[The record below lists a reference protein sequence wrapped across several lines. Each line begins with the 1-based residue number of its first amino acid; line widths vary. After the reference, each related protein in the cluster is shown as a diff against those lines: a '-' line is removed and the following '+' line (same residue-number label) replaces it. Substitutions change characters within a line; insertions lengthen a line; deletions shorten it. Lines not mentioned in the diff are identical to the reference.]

1 MRFINSV
8 LFAASALAS
17 FAAAQS
23 TTLFFTK
30 FPTSVTTG
38 TTYPLE
44 WKTNDNTTPVTIT
57 LKQGPSGDLKDVTVL
72 TSNGEN
78 GKFSWT
84 PSKSLS
90 DGGNYAL
97 VITQGDQ
104 TNYGGPIALSGG
116 SPSSASAASST
127 ASASSASA
135 SSKAASSKSDSTLST
150 AAITTSASSGSAS
163 ASASASDSSS
173 NSKSPSAKS
182 ASPTAAASQT
192 TGSAA
197 TSTNDAQ
204 GAPTSTG
211 GAATLGSS
219 PMALIFGAA
228 AMMAYLN

>member
-23 TTLFFTK
+23 STLFFTN
-30 FPTSVTTG
+30 FPKSVIAG
-38 TTYPLE
+38 TTYPVE
-44 WKTNDNTTPVTIT
+44 WKTDDTTTPITIT
-57 LKQGPSGDLKDVTVL
+57 LEQGPTGNLKDVTVL
-72 TSNGEN
+72 TSDAAN

-90 DGGNYAL
+90 VGGNYAL
-97 VITQGDQ
+97 KISQGNQ
-104 TNYGGPIALSGG
+104 FNYGGPIALSGG
-116 SPSSASAASST
+116 SPSSASAAASST

-135 SSKAASSKSDSTLST
+135 SSLSVSAKSNSTLST
-150 AAITTSASSGSAS
+150 AAITSAKSSGSAS
-163 ASASASDSSS
+163 ASASASQ
-173 NSKSPSAKS
+173 
-182 ASPTAAASQT
+182 TGAASSGSLTGGASKT

>member
-23 TTLFFTK
+23 STLFFTN
-30 FPTSVTTG
+30 FPKSVIAG
-38 TTYPLE
+38 TAYSVE
-44 WKTNDNTTPVTIT
+44 WKTDDTTTPITIT
-57 LKQGPSGDLKDVTVL
+57 LEQGPTGNLKDVTVL
-72 TSNGEN
+72 TSDAAN

-90 DGGNYAL
+90 VGGNYAL
-97 VITQGDQ
+97 KISQGNQ
-104 TNYGGPIALSGG
+104 FNYGGPIALSGG
-116 SPSSASAASST
+116 SPSSASAASTAS

-135 SSKAASSKSDSTLST
+135 SSLSVSAKSNSTLST
-150 AAITTSASSGSAS
+150 AAITSAKSSGSAS
-163 ASASASDSSS
+163 ASASASQ
-173 NSKSPSAKS
+173 
-182 ASPTAAASQT
+182 TGAASSGSHTGGASKT

>member
-17 FAAAQS
+17 FATAQS

-38 TTYPLE
+38 ETYPLE

-57 LKQGPSGDLKDVTVL
+57 LKQGPSGDLKDVAVL
-72 TSNGEN
+72 TSTGEN
-78 GKFSWT
+78 GKYSWT

-90 DGGNYAL
+90 NGGNYAL

-116 SPSSASAASST
+116 TASSAAASST
-127 ASASSASA
+127 PSASSASA
-135 SSKAASSKSDSTLST
+135 SSKSASSKSDSTLST
-150 AAITTSASSGSAS
+150 AASASTASSGSAS
-163 ASASASDSSS
+163 ASASASPSDS
-173 NSKSPSAKS
+173 NSKTPSAKS

>member
-23 TTLFFTK
+23 STLFFTN
-30 FPTSVTTG
+30 FPKSVIAG
-38 TTYPLE
+38 TAYSVE
-44 WKTNDNTTPVTIT
+44 WKTDDTTTPITIT
-57 LKQGPSGDLKDVTVL
+57 LEQGPTGNLKDVTVL
-72 TSNGEN
+72 TSDAAN

-90 DGGNYAL
+90 VGGNYAL
-97 VITQGDQ
+97 KISQGNQ
-104 TNYGGPIALSGG
+104 FNYGGPIALSGG
-116 SPSSASAASST
+116 SPSSASAAASST
-127 ASASSASA
+127 ASASASSASA
-135 SSKAASSKSDSTLST
+135 SSLSVSAKSNSTLST
-150 AAITTSASSGSAS
+150 AAITSAKSSGSAS
-163 ASASASDSSS
+163 ASASASQ
-173 NSKSPSAKS
+173 
-182 ASPTAAASQT
+182 TGAASSGSHTGGASKT